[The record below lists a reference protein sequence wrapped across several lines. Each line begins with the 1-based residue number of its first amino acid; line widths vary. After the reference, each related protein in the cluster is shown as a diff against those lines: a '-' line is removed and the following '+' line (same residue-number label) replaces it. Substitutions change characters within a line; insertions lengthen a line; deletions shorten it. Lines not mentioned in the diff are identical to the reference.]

1 MIDDIGDPETVRE
14 NQQLDMG
21 QEGQQI
27 VYFNWHPD
35 VATELSC
42 GKCSKSTCIRCLMH
56 YSVGIR
62 CRDCGKATK
71 IPTLEVRPIAYAKAA
86 LVGVVVAIG
95 GCALWGVVNLIL
107 VNLGFLIFCMEA
119 CLVIV

>member
-27 VYFNWHPD
+27 VYCNWHPD

-56 YSVGIR
+56 VSAGIR
-62 CRDCGKATK
+62 CPDCSKATK
-71 IPTLEVRPIAYAKAA
+71 TFAEAETIGDYLNVAAGAMINVGGSVAY
-86 LVGVVVAIG
+86 
-95 GCALWGVVNLIL
+95 
-107 VNLGFLIFCMEA
+107 NLGTFGTGFFIANSNL
-119 CLVIV
+119 